1 MKAFYYYMQYLDQ
14 ALFPQLA
21 LLAVGSVSV
30 IHKELCQ
37 WLKYVHLLYNS
48 MAGKLLVKLG
58 MPEQFEKHKL
68 PGKLDDLTKV
78 EPRNDKQNAVKIDST
93 KPYGTHT
100 NGTNQVTT
108 PNHMNQATK
117 PNHTSQNHVKRSKN
131 LNQISKRPSNK
142 DEIDD
147 IFDSF

>member
-30 IHKELCQ
+30 IHKEFCQ

-48 MAGKLLVKLG
+48 VAGKLLVKPE
-58 MPEQFEKHKL
+58 MKEQFDAHNL
-68 PGKLDDLTKV
+68 PKELPDLTKTEV
-78 EPRNDKQNAVKIDST
+78 KTLNAGENHHASKTIKQSTVPNQSQQKPSQNQQKSSQNKQKRPHRQAVKISASDS
-93 KPYGTHT
+93 K
-100 NGTNQVTT
+100 
-108 PNHMNQATK
+108 
-117 PNHTSQNHVKRSKN
+117 
-131 LNQISKRPSNK
+131 K

-147 IFDSF
+147 IFDLF